1 MLKEFQEFIA
11 RGNVMDMAIGI
22 IIGSAFGAIIKS
34 LVSDIIMPPI
44 GLLLGDVDFSNLFI
58 VLEQGKD
65 IAAPYASLQAARDA
79 GAVTINYGL
88 FVDTIISFIIV
99 AFVIFLVIRN
109 VNKLKREKEA
119 APPPDP
125 TTKECPFCLSSVAI
139 KATRCAHCTSELPV
153 GA

>member
-1 MLKEFQEFIA
+1 
-11 RGNVMDMAIGI
+11 MDMAIGI

-44 GLLLGDVDFSNLFI
+44 GLLLGDTDFSNLFI

-109 VNKLKREKEA
+109 INKLKREEEA
-119 APPPDP
+119 APAPEP

-139 KATRCAHCTSELPV
+139 KATRCAHCTSELPA
-153 GA
+153 GALSPLGH

>member
-1 MLKEFQEFIA
+1 
-11 RGNVMDMAIGI
+11 MDMAIGI

-58 VLEQGKD
+58 VLKQGKD
-65 IAAPYASLQAARDA
+65 IAAPYASLQAAQDA